1 MYSHTKHEHE
11 FVDSP
16 LPSTCYIV
24 FSTPRCGSSLICEAL
39 CNTGL
44 AGAPTEYFDE
54 NTRLEFCRRWQAD
67 SWDDYLTALLKK
79 KTGPNGVFGCKAHF
93 HQFEIAFG
101 TEQIPPVFPNLKF
114 IWLTRQDKVRQAVS
128 YARAI
133 QTDQW
138 SSQSASNNNSP
149 VFDYQQI
156 ERLQKQ
162 TEREEMRLEDFLKK
176 HSISPLKL
184 VYEQITTDPFSAA
197 VKCLEYLEVV
207 IPESQSFSPITL
219 TKQSD
224 ELSEDWIKRYLK
236 MQANS
241 DAN

>member
-1 MYSHTKHEHE
+1 
-11 FVDSP
+11 
-16 LPSTCYIV
+16 
-24 FSTPRCGSSLICEAL
+24 
-39 CNTGL
+39 
-44 AGAPTEYFDE
+44 
-54 NTRLEFCRRWQAD
+54 
-67 SWDDYLTALLKK
+67 
-79 KTGPNGVFGCKAHF
+79 
-93 HQFEIAFG
+93 
-101 TEQIPPVFPNLKF
+101 
-114 IWLTRQDKVRQAVS
+114 
-128 YARAI
+128 
-133 QTDQW
+133 
-138 SSQSASNNNSP
+138 
-149 VFDYQQI
+149 
-156 ERLQKQ
+156 
-162 TEREEMRLEDFLKK
+162 MRLEDFLKK